1 MSRDGKDYI
10 RSLRDGRAV
19 YINGELVDNHVDHPA
34 FRNAVRTVAKMYD
47 FQAEHQELM
56 TFKSPGNGRQVNLVW
71 KMPTSKEDLVARG
84 EAHLAWARLTGG
96 WIGRS
101 PDHVPAA
108 LVGMMAGIELFEQYD
123 PKRGGGA
130 DGLLRICAR
139 QRPRDD
145 LHDCQPARRSLQR
158 RRRSGLK
165 ISFTRRG

>member
-123 PKRGGGA
+123 PKRA
-130 DGLLRICAR
+130 AALTAYYEYAR
-139 QRPRDD
+139 DND
-145 LHDCQPARRSLQR
+145 LAMTYTIVNPQGDRSKDVGDQ
-158 RRRSGLK
+158 G
-165 ISFTRRG
+165 